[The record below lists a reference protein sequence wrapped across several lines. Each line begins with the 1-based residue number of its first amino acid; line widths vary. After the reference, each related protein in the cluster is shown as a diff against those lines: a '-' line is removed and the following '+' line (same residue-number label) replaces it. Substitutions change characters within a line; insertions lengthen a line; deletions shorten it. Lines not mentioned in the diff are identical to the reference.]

1 VLTGFSQIVIWVLV
15 SECDNLEYCDVTSMK
30 S

>member
-1 VLTGFSQIVIWVLV
+1 MLVLV
-15 SECDNLEYCDVTSMK
+15 SECDDFEHCDVTSMT